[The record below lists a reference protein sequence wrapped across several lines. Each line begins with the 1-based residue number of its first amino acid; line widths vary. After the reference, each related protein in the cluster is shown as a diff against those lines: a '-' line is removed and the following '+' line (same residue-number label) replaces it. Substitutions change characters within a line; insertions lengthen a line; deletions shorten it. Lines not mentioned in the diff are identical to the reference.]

1 MGCGLVCYY
10 PCSSFLFS
18 GVLGRGG
25 DFNMMDATVAA
36 AVTSGITSFQGDALT
51 QLATVVPIALVV
63 TISVALLFKTLGWFR
78 GLVKI

>member
-1 MGCGLVCYY
+1 
-10 PCSSFLFS
+10 
-18 GVLGRGG
+18 
-25 DFNMMDATVAA
+25 MMDATVAA